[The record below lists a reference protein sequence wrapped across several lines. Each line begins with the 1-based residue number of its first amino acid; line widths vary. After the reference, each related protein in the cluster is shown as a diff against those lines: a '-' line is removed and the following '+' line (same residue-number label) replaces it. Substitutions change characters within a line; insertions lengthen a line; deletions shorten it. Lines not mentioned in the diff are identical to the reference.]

1 MPEGLGCR
9 AGPQSGDTSSSLP
22 SRQPAA
28 GTCLLAS
35 AEIGSLT
42 ILKGTVW
49 QNFDELASD
58 LRRCFLKTVHVQ
70 YVLKY

>member
-1 MPEGLGCR
+1 MPEGPGCR
-9 AGPQSGDTSSSLP
+9 AGPQSGDISSSLA

-42 ILKGTVW
+42 ILKGTVL
-49 QNFDELASD
+49 QKVDEFTANF
-58 LRRCFLKTVHVQ
+58 RRKQCI
-70 YVLKY
+70 YVF